1 MLKRIEKNFF
11 TKKEAP
17 NLRNM
22 TDKEYENFV
31 RGLNL
36 LDTDT
41 KINGKWYDYW
51 MPVPNHTP
59 ADRKPEDI
67 KGIVIHTTE
76 SWSPSYFTFRDP
88 SRNASAHYGVERDGT
103 IIYMVDEKNKA
114 WHGGSGVNNW
124 SVGIEVTGF
133 TVEDGKSYAVGD
145 PIGFGMTQMKSLAKL
160 VANIAKRNNI
170 SIDREHIF
178 GHRHTGSCDANTQSN
193 VRVTPGYPALD
204 ATAGGGSCHHDPGND
219 FPWNRFL
226 GLVRYYRYRGL
237 IWTLCGTLGSVAC
250 FLLYEYVVNER
261 DPKEVFLNLYNKVIK
276 WQS

>member
-1 MLKRIEKNFF
+1 MLKRTEKNFF

-36 LDTDT
+36 LDTGT

-76 SWSPSYFTFRDP
+76 GWRPSYYTFENPDRK
-88 SRNASAHYGVERDGT
+88 ASAHYGLERDGT
-103 IIYMVDEKNKA
+103 VIYMVDEKDKA

-124 SVGIEVTGF
+124 AVGIEVTGF
-133 TVEDGKSYAVGD
+133 AVHNGESYAVKE
-145 PIGFGMTQMKSLAKL
+145 PIGFGMTQMNALAKL
-160 VANIAKRNNI
+160 VANISKRNNI
-170 SIDREHIF
+170 PIDRKHIF
-178 GHRHTGSCDANTQSN
+178 GHAHTGSCKQGGNPANAN
-193 VRVTPGYPALD
+193 KATPGNPNLVGE
-204 ATAGGGSCHHDPGND
+204 AGGGSCHHDPGND
-219 FPWNRFL
+219 FPWDRFL
-226 GLVRYYRYRGL
+226 SLVRYYRYRHLYFTAYGVSGA
-237 IWTLCGTLGSVAC
+237 IAF
-250 FLLYEYVVNER
+250 FLLYEYIVNER
-261 DPKEVFLNLYNKVIK
+261 TPVNAFSNLYNRVI
-276 WQS
+276 